1 MKSRILLPAFLS
13 CLLLGFFATHSL
25 AKIKIHPSI
34 TLQEEYTDNLYLT
47 DKDEEEDWITTV
59 EPGISLNYDG
69 SLVDLTIGYSLRY
82 QFYKNNSDDNQTSF
96 EGIQRADV
104 TTTLFRG
111 NPFTV
116 GVSGTISRETLD
128 ERENN
133 TDENEL
139 VNKSTVYQLSVT
151 PRYRL
156 QLGESFSLVFGYSY
170 DRTDYVDPLGNDSED
185 HTGRLSLVKQ
195 LSTNTE
201 ISANYSYTVHQSE
214 DDEEYDEQ
222 RYTLGLN
229 QQLGPRTR
237 ISLEGGYSTVE
248 FDTGLDDETTNWLV
262 DLSYRL
268 TAPLTLSLVYTQDF
282 SVTATEGLTKTRDAG
297 FVVAYAK
304 ESLTASVELFW
315 KFSDYV
321 RQLREDESYGSRF
334 SLSVPLSRAL
344 TSNFNA
350 EYEKAQY
357 DDVTVEEV
365 DRYSVGA
372 SVDYEF
378 RRFLTSLGY
387 RYRLKDS
394 DDNDNDYA
402 NNTVT
407 LSVSLR
413 F

>member
-1 MKSRILLPAFLS
+1 MKSRILLPVFLS

-25 AKIKIHPSI
+25 AKIEIHPSI
-34 TLQEEYTDNLYLT
+34 TLQEEYTDNLFLT
-47 DKDEEEDWITTV
+47 DNNEQEDWITTV
-59 EPGISLNYDG
+59 EPGISLSYDG
-69 SLVDLTIGYSLRY
+69 RPVNLAIDYSLRY
-82 QFYKNNSDDNQTSF
+82 QFYKNNDDLDSF
-96 EGIQRADV
+96 ENAQRGTAAAN
-104 TTTLFRG
+104 FFSGR
-111 NPFTV
+111 PFTLS
-116 GVSGTISRETLD
+116 VSGTISRETLD
-128 ERENN
+128 ERDNN

-151 PRYRL
+151 PQYRL
-156 QLGESFSLVFGYSY
+156 QISESFSLVFSYSY

-222 RYTLGLN
+222 SYTLGLN

-237 ISLEGGYSTVE
+237 IRLEGGYSTVE
-248 FDTGLDDETTNWLV
+248 FDTGLGDETTNWLV
-262 DLSYRL
+262 DLSYQL
-268 TAPLTLSLVYTQDF
+268 TAPLTLSLIYTQDF
-282 SVTATEGLTKTRDAG
+282 SVTATEGLTKTRDAS

-304 ESLTASVELFW
+304 ESLTASAELFW

-321 RQLREDESYGSRF
+321 RQLRKDESYGSRF
-334 SLSVPLSRAL
+334 RLSVPLSRAL

-357 DDVTVEEV
+357 DDVTDEEV
-365 DRYSVGA
+365 DHYSVGA
-372 SVDYEF
+372 SVDYDF
-378 RRFLTSLGY
+378 RRFLTTLGY
-387 RYRLKDS
+387 RYRLNDS
-394 DDNDNDYA
+394 DNNNNDYT